1 VRVKELLVSG
11 KQGKNP
17 LIYVL
22 AGISI
27 AALLYG
33 GWFIY
38 QRNAAEQEVHRY
50 LSAPVPSGLP
60 NPLFGTPGPPPPQ
73 P

>member
-1 VRVKELLVSG
+1 MST
-11 KQGKNP
+11 KQAKNP

-22 AGISI
+22 AGIGI
-27 AALLYG
+27 AALLYS
-33 GWFIY
+33 GWSTY
-38 QRNAAEQEVHRY
+38 QRYASEQQVRSY

-60 NPLFGTPGPPPPQ
+60 NPLFETPGTQPPQ